1 MRYLVEFPLEDSDGS
16 VIFEVDDVMLDD
28 GIAPAGRKR
37 ERNIISAQETLEAA
51 VDRIKP
57 AAEVI
62 IRKLANLTQ
71 MPDEIEAEFGIKLTA
86 EAGAIIAST
95 SAEVHYKITLKW
107 KRESG

>member
-62 IRKLANLTQ
+62 IRK
-71 MPDEIEAEFGIKLTA
+71 
-86 EAGAIIAST
+86 
-95 SAEVHYKITLKW
+95 
-107 KRESG
+107 